1 MRTIKFVP
9 PRVPLTDPRT
19 GMVTR
24 EWYLLF
30 EQLFSWKMGDAE
42 TDAQL
47 LGMGVQGVTEG
58 QLLEA
63 MQELRQLPIPA
74 MPIESGPD
82 MIPLPP
88 VYIAPDDVSPVLG
101 LLRDEIAELR
111 KAIEGLEI
119 RP

>member
-30 EQLFSWKMGDAE
+30 EQLFSWKQGEAEADA
-42 TDAQL
+42 TIL
-47 LGMGVQGVTEG
+47 NMNVQGVAET
-58 QLLEA
+58 QLFA
-63 MQELRQLPIPA
+63 TMQELRQSPIA
-74 MPIESGPD
+74 ATLADNVFE
-82 MIPLPP
+82 PP
-88 VYIAPDDVSPVLG
+88 RPETIAPDDIAPILG

-111 KAIEGLEI
+111 KAIEGLGI
-119 RP
+119 AP